1 MFRLLPAVMLAAV
14 LVACGGEELRSPVV
28 GSPSGIVS
36 TAPEVRGRV
45 SQVDSPASYEL
56 EAPPIAEVGNVCTFR
71 ERKEPV
77 MQAFADRTGR
87 GWEGEI
93 RVRDLPAMDPK
104 WFSPQDKRIVTMI
117 ARPRVENYRVRID
130 DNCYNAETKKY
141 GSCTK
146 VLEADLSKVRGFARA
161 LSLERA
167 QALAIQLCEKKVA
180 DVVDKSALPTQEN
193 MDLRCHVFQQAYC
206 ELPPA
211 PPPPPAPAKK

>member
-1 MFRLLPAVMLAAV
+1 MFRPLPVVMLAAM
-14 LVACGGEELRSPVV
+14 LAACGGEELRSPVV

-45 SQVDSPASYEL
+45 TSVDSKASYEL
-56 EAPPIAEVGNVCTFR
+56 DAPPLADVGNVCSFR

-77 MQAFADRTGR
+77 MQGFADRTGR

-93 RVRDLPAMDPK
+93 RVRDVSSLDPK
-104 WFSPQDKRIVTMI
+104 WFSPSDARVATMI
-117 ARPRVENYRVRID
+117 ARPRVERYRVRID

-141 GSCTK
+141 SSCTK

-167 QALAIQLCEKKVA
+167 TALAIQLCEKKVR
-180 DVVDKSALPTQEN
+180 DVVDESALTRQEN
-193 MDLRCHVFQQAYC
+193 LDLTCHVFQQAFC